1 MGVFSTDS
9 LAGPL
14 TRPFCPPS
22 AGQHQRVAGFPVSP
36 TRGVAAQGP
45 LFICSARTEL
55 TGQCSF
61 QGCNRLNA
69 DTCAWTVKLSQEK
82 SIKSKCICTSNSIQR
97 ALTRLHLTLG
107 WQRFLWRKRLLIMQV
122 LYELLHS
129 LRLVPTLGTNVSDYL
144 NRKSGFSEK
153 LQPRLVSFRLL
164 RPPWTNCSFII
175 TPMTTAS
182 CKDEGHRR
190 RSRSAWI
197 WTLPLISYVSLGSTW
212 TSWCLSFLIC

>member
-1 MGVFSTDS
+1 MRPVCSIRSWFQMPFIYSSVQVWPLARSTMLNGCVFSTDS

-61 QGCNRLNA
+61 QGCNRLNV
-69 DTCAWTVKLSQEK
+69 DTCAWMVKLSQEK
-82 SIKSKCICTSNSIQR
+82 SIKSKCICTSNSIQW

-107 WQRFLWRKRLLIMQV
+107 WQRFLWRKRCLIIQV
-122 LYELLHS
+122 LYELLYS
-129 LRLVPTLGTNVSDYL
+129 LRLVPTLGTNISDYL

-153 LQPRLVSFRLL
+153 LQPCLVSFRLL
-164 RPPWTNCSFII
+164 RPPWTNCSHNNTNDNSI
-175 TPMTTAS
+175 
-182 CKDEGHRR
+182 
-190 RSRSAWI
+190 
-197 WTLPLISYVSLGSTW
+197 L
-212 TSWCLSFLIC
+212 